1 MSVTKPTV
9 IWAILFLLFLALL
22 LFFSPLTPMFTGNT
36 LNINGS
42 ITQGDGG
49 TIFVGD
55 TIVNISNS
63 TLTFSEAM
71 KSLSSVEWLC
81 LSIEAVGELVSLI
94 GMICSIIK
102 ARRKTDVLSKNQMEK
117 KGCMDDFAAGVSYSW
132 NCNSKHD

>member
-22 LFFSPLTPMFTGNT
+22 LFFSPLTPIFTGNT

-102 ARRKTDVLSKNQMEK
+102 ARRKN
-117 KGCMDDFAAGVSYSW
+117 
-132 NCNSKHD
+132 